1 MKYKRTKIICTIG
14 PSTESFSSIKK
25 LHEAGMNV
33 ARLNMSHSD
42 HKNAKKIID
51 RIKKL
56 NQSVENPV
64 GILLDTQGPEIRTG
78 DTSQV
83 VNLEPGQ
90 LVSFTIRDEVDVET
104 TSIRVH
110 YDELIQSVN
119 VGTLISLDNGL
130 LNFKVLKKSKNELE
144 CKVLDGGKL
153 GSKRHVNLP
162 GIRINLPSV
171 TEKDKRDIAFGLKED
186 VDFIAL
192 SFVRNA
198 SDIDDLKE
206 VLRNKAKKVK
216 IISKIED
223 REGLSNIEEIC
234 QVSDSVMVARGDLGI
249 ETDLANLPNI
259 QRKIMSNCARYG
271 VRSIVATHL
280 LESMI
285 DNPTPTRAEVT
296 DVANAI
302 YEGADAVMLSGETTI
317 GKYPI
322 ESVKFISR
330 IAKQTEK
337 YRTLGYESQLISKTD
352 WQHLGVAAKD
362 IAESIKADGII
373 AITRSGQTA
382 EIVANAKPFMIPIF
396 AFSNNKKTI
405 KQLSLTGSVHAYKS
419 SMYSDHEKNLQS
431 IMKILKKELSPT
443 RELKFVVISGI
454 LSENSA
460 DAIEVRSLKT

>member
-110 YDELIQSVN
+110 YDELIRSVN

>member
-259 QRKIMSNCARYG
+259 QRKIMSNCAKYG

-337 YRTLGYESQLISKTD
+337 YRTLGYENQLISKTD

-431 IMKILKKELSPT
+431 IMKILKKALSPT

>member
-1 MKYKRTKIICTIG
+1 
-14 PSTESFSSIKK
+14 
-25 LHEAGMNV
+25 MNV

-259 QRKIMSNCARYG
+259 QRKIMSNCAKYG

-362 IAESIKADGII
+362 IAESIMADGII

-419 SMYSDHEKNLQS
+419 SMYADHEKNLQS
-431 IMKILKKELSPT
+431 IMKILKKALSPS

>member
-1 MKYKRTKIICTIG
+1 
-14 PSTESFSSIKK
+14 
-25 LHEAGMNV
+25 MNV

-259 QRKIMSNCARYG
+259 QRKIMSNCAKYG

>member
-1 MKYKRTKIICTIG
+1 
-14 PSTESFSSIKK
+14 
-25 LHEAGMNV
+25 MNV

-42 HKNAKKIID
+42 HKNAKKIIE

-56 NQSVENPV
+56 NKSLKVPV

-110 YDELIQSVN
+110 YDELIESVN

-206 VLRNKAKKVK
+206 VLKNKAKKVK

-234 QVSDSVMVARGDLGI
+234 EVSDSVMVARGDLGI

-259 QRKIMSNCARYG
+259 QRKIMSNCAKYG

-285 DNPTPTRAEVT
+285 ENPTPTRAEVT

-337 YRTLGYESQLISKTD
+337 YRTLGYENQLISKTD

-382 EIVANAKPFMIPIF
+382 EIVSNAKPFMIPIF

-419 SMYSDHEKNLQS
+419 SMYSDHEKNLQA
-431 IMKILKKELSPT
+431 IMKILKKELSPS
-443 RELKFVVISGI
+443 RDLKFVVISGI
-454 LSENSA
+454 LSEHSA
-460 DAIEVRSLKT
+460 DAIEVRSLSG

>member
-14 PSTESFSSIKK
+14 PSTESFASIKK

-56 NQSVENPV
+56 NQSVETPV

-259 QRKIMSNCARYG
+259 QRKIMSNCAKYG

>member
-56 NQSVENPV
+56 NQSVETPV

-78 DTSQV
+78 DTSRV

-144 CKVLDGGKL
+144 CKVLDGGRL

-198 SDIDDLKE
+198 SDIDDLKK
-206 VLRNKAKKVK
+206 VLKNRAKKVK

-259 QRKIMSNCARYG
+259 QRKIMSNCAKYG

>member
-56 NQSVENPV
+56 NQSVETPV

-198 SDIDDLKE
+198 SDID
-206 VLRNKAKKVK
+206 
-216 IISKIED
+216 
-223 REGLSNIEEIC
+223 
-234 QVSDSVMVARGDLGI
+234 
-249 ETDLANLPNI
+249 
-259 QRKIMSNCARYG
+259 
-271 VRSIVATHL
+271 
-280 LESMI
+280 
-285 DNPTPTRAEVT
+285 
-296 DVANAI
+296 
-302 YEGADAVMLSGETTI
+302 
-317 GKYPI
+317 
-322 ESVKFISR
+322 
-330 IAKQTEK
+330 
-337 YRTLGYESQLISKTD
+337 
-352 WQHLGVAAKD
+352 
-362 IAESIKADGII
+362 
-373 AITRSGQTA
+373 
-382 EIVANAKPFMIPIF
+382 
-396 AFSNNKKTI
+396 
-405 KQLSLTGSVHAYKS
+405 LSLIH
-419 SMYSDHEKNLQS
+419 
-431 IMKILKKELSPT
+431 I
-443 RELKFVVISGI
+443 
-454 LSENSA
+454 
-460 DAIEVRSLKT
+460 

>member
-1 MKYKRTKIICTIG
+1 MKHKRTKIICTIG
-14 PSTESFSSIKK
+14 PATETFSSIKK

-56 NQSVENPV
+56 NKTIENPV

-130 LNFKVLKKSKNELE
+130 LNFKVLRKSKNELE

-206 VLRNKAKKVK
+206 VLKNKAKKVK

-259 QRKIMSNCARYG
+259 QRKIMSNCAKYG

-317 GKYPI
+317 GKYPT

-352 WQHLGVAAKD
+352 WQHLGVAARD
-362 IAESIKADGII
+362 IAESIQADGII

-405 KQLSLTGSVHAYKS
+405 NQLSLTGSVHAYKS
-419 SMYSDHEKNLQS
+419 SMHSDHEKNLEY
-431 IMKILKKELSPT
+431 IMRILKRALSPK
-443 RELKFVVISGI
+443 RDLKFVVISGI

-460 DAIEVRSLKT
+460 DAIEVRSLNI